1 LATFIFLSQ
10 SSEVPNNMS
19 TDQTD
24 GVPARYATLAAR
36 TRRAL
41 AEQMNTT
48 THGPGI
54 YRVESQ
60 SGAAYIVDLPSR
72 TDDATDR
79 SSATCT
85 CPDYRTST
93 QEDDCKHIRCV
104 KLDVAFGNLPQ
115 PEETPTEDD
124 QLEHEAVTPTGSAQP
139 GTASVATDGGAVK
152 SEGNPANGRKSNIPS
167 TDAPESPSGPE
178 IKSTVPNP
186 TTQESIYQQIAT
198 RIREIEAEI
207 DQRRAELQD
216 LETTLSVFKEFQE
229 E

>member
-1 LATFIFLSQ
+1 
-10 SSEVPNNMS
+10 MS

-24 GVPARYATLAAR
+24 GVPTRYATLTPR

-41 AEQMNTT
+41 AEQMNIA

-72 TDDATDR
+72 IDDATDR

-85 CPDYRTST
+85 CPDYKTST
-93 QEDDCKHIRCV
+93 QDDDCKHIRCV
-104 KLDVAFGNLPQ
+104 KLDIAFGSLPE
-115 PEETPTEDD
+115 PEETPTKDD
-124 QLEHEAVTPTGSAQP
+124 HVEHEAVTPTDGVQP
-139 GTASVATDGGAVK
+139 RTASVATDGGAVK
-152 SEGNPANGRKSNIPS
+152 SEGDSANGRKSNAPS
-167 TDAPESPSGPE
+167 TDAPESPAGSEAEG
-178 IKSTVPNP
+178 TVPSP
-186 TTQESIYQQIAT
+186 ATQENIYQQIAT
-198 RIREIEAEI
+198 RVREIETEI

-216 LETTLSVFKEFQE
+216 LETTLSIFEEFQE

>member
-1 LATFIFLSQ
+1 
-10 SSEVPNNMS
+10 MS
-19 TDQTD
+19 TDHTD
-24 GVPARYATLAAR
+24 GVPARYAALTAR

-41 AEQMNTT
+41 AEQMNIT

-72 TDDATDR
+72 TDNATDR

-104 KLDVAFGNLPQ
+104 KLDIAFGNLPE
-115 PEETPTEDD
+115 PEETPTEGDHVK
-124 QLEHEAVTPTGSAQP
+124 HEAVTSTGAAQP

-152 SEGNPANGRKSNIPS
+152 SKGDSADRRKSNIPS
-167 TDAPESPSGPE
+167 NDAPEPPSGPDIE
-178 IKSTVPNP
+178 STVPSP
-186 TTQESIYQQIAT
+186 ATQESIYQQIAT

-207 DQRRAELQD
+207 DQRHAELQD
-216 LETTLSVFKEFQE
+216 LETTLSVFEEFQKE
-229 E
+229 